1 METDVDTDDDDSD
14 DNDSVVAGVLVV
26 VIGSAAKVGSKKE
39 ELLHAKKICKV
50 RSTVVHAGAIFIPDQ
65 KGAVWTCEELSLS
78 LWNGIFASSL
88 VDDGVER

>member
-65 KGAVWTCEELSLS
+65 KGAVWWACEELSSWCGL
-78 LWNGIFASSL
+78 FASSL
-88 VDDGVER
+88 VDDSVER